1 MAQLPPRVRF
11 SSERWISSL
20 GQGQRGLGWRG
31 AAHRDTASAKDRA
44 GRGAAEQGSQYPQ
57 LPAGLEA
64 PTVRTTAVLAL
75 PVCQGTD
82 PHNLG
87 QPGRNTVSPGRLTFR
102 TSGEAS

>member
-1 MAQLPPRVRF
+1 MWF
-11 SSERWISSL
+11 SGERWISSL
-20 GQGQRGLGWRG
+20 GQGQQGPGWCG

-44 GRGAAEQGSQYPQ
+44 GRGAAEQGSRYPQ
-57 LPAGLEA
+57 LPAGVEA
-64 PTVRTTAVLAL
+64 PTVHTAGVLAL
-75 PVCQGTD
+75 PRLQGTD